1 MWISFS
7 ARFEGRRPPRSTNKA
22 SMDGLFHVDGHGQK
36 KNEIRDQPD
45 EKTQFEILKKL
56 SWTQF
61 VINFYDFHI
70 FCR

>member
-1 MWISFS
+1 
-7 ARFEGRRPPRSTNKA
+7 
-22 SMDGLFHVDGHGQK
+22 MDGLFHVDGHGPK
-36 KNEIRDQPD
+36 SEIRDEPD